1 MNKLLAYYEDEADGD
16 MELLA
21 MEYLQNNSEWK
32 SWVSAEV
39 AAKVSGAL

>member
-1 MNKLLAYYEDEADGD
+1 
-16 MELLA
+16 

>member
-1 MNKLLAYYEDEADGD
+1 VNKLLAYYEDEADGD